1 MISMSNNFQPAAG
14 IVVVRQND
22 GLYEVLCLIK
32 PNGKYDLTKGIIDS
46 GESALEAAI
55 RETSEEAGINDLDF
69 VWGQDSLSHDAC
81 TMFIAKTFEDPEI
94 TRNPHSGVL
103 EHVGYKWMLIEDCYN
118 RAPLPSF
125 LKPAIAWAYE
135 KIYNSPL

>member
-55 RETSEEAGINDLDF
+55 RETSEEAG
-69 VWGQDSLSHDAC
+69 
-81 TMFIAKTFEDPEI
+81 
-94 TRNPHSGVL
+94 
-103 EHVGYKWMLIEDCYN
+103 
-118 RAPLPSF
+118 
-125 LKPAIAWAYE
+125 
-135 KIYNSPL
+135 KI